1 MDTSS
6 NYWKYMLMYYFL
18 MATINLL
25 SFLFIFRYDTP
36 NFYNKK
42 NDEISKKKRYRALLE
57 IHHFKNVMSE
67 LLILEKL

>member
-1 MDTSS
+1 
-6 NYWKYMLMYYFL
+6 